1 MSQLYLAFSF
11 PLPQS
16 EQKGRVQSW
25 RGMPYTMDL
34 QKQGRAC
41 VQVLALNN
49 ERFMVPEVLFQPSDI
64 GLQQGGLAQTITE
77 AVEATHP
84 NLHPLLY
91 SNVVCTGG
99 CATCP
104 GFQQRLYS
112 ELRALVP
119 DDYEVRSCTILS
131 PLLRD
136 FRACSAC
143 SGFWARLNS
152 KLRVLGSWAAMGYL
166 EYAFSK
172 CMLVQSRVSGL
183 EAMPNVFTLAKAQ
196 PCWG

>member
-1 MSQLYLAFSF
+1 M
-11 PLPQS
+11 
-16 EQKGRVQSW
+16 
-25 RGMPYTMDL
+25 
-34 QKQGRAC
+34 
-41 VQVLALNN
+41 QVLALNN